1 MALLGLRVAAF
12 ASVVLALAA
21 MGNAAAQDQVAP
33 GLSAVDVD
41 RNSPPYLTSVES
53 RVTVRPDLTAV
64 TIATVRLKIL
74 RDSAIRSLG
83 QRSLTS
89 HESTY
94 PLEVIE
100 AFTEKSNGTKVAVD
114 EAQIITR
121 DAATGL
127 NAVYQRDTKSKTL
140 IFPDIE
146 VGDTLVYTYR
156 VNKIDNRFPGHFFL
170 SVTLPQAIPYD
181 TYRLTVDAPK
191 AVALRTHV
199 RGDGLSYETA
209 DAGDDRRHVFSYRP
223 KSWTHDE
230 PGSVS
235 SADRDPQLVVTS
247 FKDEAELGA
256 SYWSSMKDKDVVTPE
271 IQALAD
277 EITKGVGDRRAQA
290 EAIDRWVKKSIR
302 YVLVFLGSGGITPN
316 LAPAV
321 LKNRYGDCKD
331 HVALMGALLKAKGI
345 ASEQALINLGS
356 IYGLPDLPLPYFNHV
371 MLYLPEFGF
380 YTDPT
385 SSHASF
391 GILPESSYD
400 KPVLHIS
407 SAGGRLA
414 RTPPMKSGDHVVTA
428 KTVATIEADGVVK
441 GTTRQTATG
450 VFASH
455 ARNAGIQIQ
464 TQGREKAAESQLR
477 ALGQPGTGIF
487 EPVTPFDYTEP
498 FVVQGAFSLNEKVQT
513 PLNGVRNIPFGMPV
527 LGRPG
532 RPGENLLGQRVVG
545 RKADFAC
552 YAGKQVEEIELT
564 FEKSLALPRPA
575 KGIAVD
581 NKYISYRSSYAL
593 AGRTLTV
600 RREFESKVP
609 GQRCTKDIEAQIAEP
624 MQRISR
630 DVRAQMWF
638 GAIAPGA
645 GTARPE

>member
-1 MALLGLRVAAF
+1 MLSGGLRVAAF

-21 MGNAAAQDQVAP
+21 TGNAVAQDQVAP
-33 GLSAVDVD
+33 VPSAGDVD

-64 TIATVRLKIL
+64 TIATVRLRIL
-74 RDSAIRSLG
+74 RDGAIRLLG

-89 HESTY
+89 SETTY

-100 AFTEKSNGTKVAVD
+100 AFTEKSNGTKVVVD

-127 NAVYQRDTKSKTL
+127 NAVYQRDTKTKTL

-156 VNKIDNRFPGHFFL
+156 VNRIDNRYPGHIFFNA
-170 SVTLPQAIPYD
+170 TLPQSIPYD

-191 AVALRTHV
+191 AIALRTHV

-209 DAGDDRRHVFSYRP
+209 DVGDDRRHVFSYRP
-223 KSWTHDE
+223 KSWMPDE
-230 PGSVS
+230 PGAVS
-235 SADRDPQLVVTS
+235 FVDRDPQLVITS
-247 FKDEAELGA
+247 FKDEVELGA

-271 IQALAD
+271 IQILAD

-290 EAIDRWVKKSIR
+290 EAIDRWVKKNIR
-302 YVLVFLGSGGITPN
+302 YVMVFLGSGGITPN

-321 LKNRYGDCKD
+321 LKNKYGDCKD

-356 IYGLPDLPLPYFNHV
+356 IYGLPDLPLPNFNHV
-371 MLYLPEFGF
+371 MLYLPEFDL

-391 GILPESSYD
+391 GILPDSSYD

-407 SAGGRLA
+407 PAGGRAA
-414 RTPPMKSGDHVVTA
+414 RTPPMKSGDHVAIV
-428 KTVATIEADGVVK
+428 KTVATIGADGVVK

-450 VFASH
+450 WLASY
-455 ARNAGIQIQ
+455 ARGVGGQIE
-464 TQGREKAAESQLR
+464 TQGRERAAESQLR
-477 ALGQPGTGIF
+477 TLGQPGTGVF
-487 EPVTPFDYTEP
+487 EPVTPFDYSEP
-498 FVVQGAFSLNEKVQT
+498 FVVQGAFSLTEKMQT
-513 PLNGVRNIPFGMPV
+513 PLNGVRNIPFGMPI

-532 RPGENLLGQRVVG
+532 ARILGQRVSG
-545 RKADFAC
+545 RKMDFAC
-552 YAGKQVEEIELT
+552 YAARQVEEIELT
-564 FEKSLALPRPA
+564 FEKGLALPKLT
-575 KGIAVD
+575 KGIVVD
-581 NKYISYRSSYAL
+581 NKYVSYRSSYAL
-593 AGRTLTV
+593 VGRTLTV
-600 RREFESKVP
+600 RREFESKVS
-609 GQRCTKDIEAQIAEP
+609 GQRCTKEIEAEISEP

-638 GAIAPGA
+638 GAT
-645 GTARPE
+645 GTARP